1 MWSLTGSIAQLRVA
15 GLQAQ
20 LDVRRPRRGLHA
32 IAVRIAGEWTPVV
45 ALPQLLQLTLAGREG
60 GADRLLD
67 SYVRTVDLVATY
79 APHAG
84 HDVQSQVYWR
94 GLECPAASAWGV
106 ELLLSVQT
114 DLLNSDPSSVIA
126 TDVSAQ
132 EIWTTRGD
140 DAWERCDLRP
150 PAAPGQEVAARH
162 GSFLFRLAEIP
173 VSYLEM
179 VHPSDLDRAT
189 ISLASDDGSRAK
201 SSLRL
206 FPDAMEKGVIR
217 RGRVRGLF
225 LPRADDLLAATALR
239 REFVAAEPP
248 LTT

>member
-1 MWSLTGSIAQLRVA
+1 MWSLTGSIAQLRA
-15 GLQAQ
+15 PGLQAQ
-20 LDVRRPRRGLHA
+20 LDLRRPRRGLHA
-32 IAVRIAGEWTPVV
+32 IAVRIAGEWTPVT
-45 ALPQLLQLTLAGREG
+45 AISQLLQIALAGREG
-60 GADRLLD
+60 GADSLVD

-79 APHAG
+79 APHAVN
-84 HDVQSQVYWR
+84 DVQSQVYWR

-114 DLLNSDPSSVIA
+114 DLLNSDPSSVIT

-132 EIWTTRGD
+132 EIWTTRDD
-140 DAWERCDLRP
+140 DAWERCEVGP
-150 PAAPGQEVAARH
+150 PAVPGQAVAAPH
-162 GSFLFRLAEIP
+162 GAFLFRLAGVP

-179 VHPSDLDRAT
+179 VHPSDLDRAAV
-189 ISLASDDGSRAK
+189 SLANEGGSSLK
-201 SSLRL
+201 SSMRL